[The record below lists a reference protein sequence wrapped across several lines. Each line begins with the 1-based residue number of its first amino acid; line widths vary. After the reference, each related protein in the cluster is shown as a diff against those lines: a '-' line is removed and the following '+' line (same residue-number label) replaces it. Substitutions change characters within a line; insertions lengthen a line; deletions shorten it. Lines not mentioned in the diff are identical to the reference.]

1 MPRRLQTFEID
12 HRRLAAD
19 VLDLHLVGLGDGVPP
34 LNMELPFGLERWL
47 CKIIVTYAST
57 EFITPR
63 SAARDAAAQRAG
75 KPPHTGCD
83 SVS

>member
-19 VLDLHLVGLGDGVPP
+19 VLDLEHLAGLGDDVPP

-63 SAARDAAAQRAG
+63 SAARDAAAQRAA
-75 KPPHTGCD
+75 KLPHS